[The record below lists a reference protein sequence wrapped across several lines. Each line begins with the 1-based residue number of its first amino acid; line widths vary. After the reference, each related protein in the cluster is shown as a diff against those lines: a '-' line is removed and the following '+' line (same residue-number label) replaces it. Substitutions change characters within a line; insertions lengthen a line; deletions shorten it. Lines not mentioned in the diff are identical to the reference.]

1 MAKVYTMDEVARHN
15 KETDLWL
22 VMHGGVYDLT
32 DFCKKHPGGE
42 EVLIHSAGTDCTVCF
57 DEIGHSEEAKLL
69 KETFKIGV
77 IEKDVEFTSDFKA
90 DQSQGRK
97 EVIQTEKTKEANNTP
112 PTTTDDDNWEYVE
125 PKKDTDRSYLPF
137 VLTAGVLIYA
147 ILFYYF
153 VF

>member
-42 EVLIHSAGTDCTVCF
+42 EVLTHSAGTDCTVCF
-57 DEIGHSEEAKLL
+57 DEIGHTEEAKLL

-77 IEKDVEFTSDFKA
+77 IEKDVEFTSDFKP
-90 DQSQGRK
+90 DQSQ
-97 EVIQTEKTKEANNTP
+97 EKMNEANNI
-112 PTTTDDDNWEYVE
+112 PTTTTIDDNDDNWEYTE
-125 PKKDTDRSYLPF
+125 PKKDTNRTLPF
-137 VLTAGVLIYA
+137 LLTASVLIYA

-153 VF
+153 LF